1 MEESVFSKFI
11 SADAERIHREHL
23 KTLKHKYSILRKSIP
38 ALAGVEMC
46 EVERVRLSAELRQEV
61 YPLLM
66 DIRLHELYFNSFT
79 ELAPPSVRV
88 RATYGS
94 ESAFLYEMLEAARR
108 TDGGFICVGRAHRG
122 VSIFVAD
129 KHTHPSALADVMLAL
144 DISEHAYFLDYGFD
158 REAYARHALPYL
170 DLSLVK

>member
-46 EVERVRLSAELRQEV
+46 EAERVRLSVELRQEV
-61 YPLLM
+61 YPLIM

-79 ELAPPSVRV
+79 ALVPPSAAVRS
-88 RATYGS
+88 AYGS
-94 ESAFLYEMLEAARR
+94 ESAFLYEMLEAVRLA
-108 TDGGFICVGRAHRG
+108 DGGFICVGRDRRG
-122 VSIFVAD
+122 ISVFSAD
-129 KHTHPSALADVMLAL
+129 KYSPPSSLSGVLLAL
-144 DISEHAYFLDYGFD
+144 DVSEHAYFLDYGFD

-170 DLSLVK
+170 DLSRLN